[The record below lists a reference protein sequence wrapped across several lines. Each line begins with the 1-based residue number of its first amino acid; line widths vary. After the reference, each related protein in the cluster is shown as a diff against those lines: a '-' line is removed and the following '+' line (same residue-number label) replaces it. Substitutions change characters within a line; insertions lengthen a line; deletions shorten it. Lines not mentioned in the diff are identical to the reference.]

1 MGLRFRKSINLGGGF
16 RINLSKS
23 GAGYSW
29 GTKGYRITKTAR
41 GTVRQ
46 TLSIPGTGIFYTE
59 ESHAQKAPSTPSK
72 QTQTLQTPNYYGT
85 EEIVNSNASMMVSD
99 GVQEILSAAKK
110 TFVVNMISTV
120 GIVISICLFFFTFA
134 LALIGLMVFVAL
146 KIYTYTK
153 GRIDLEYEIDE
164 DQRPVVAQRMDPM
177 LRVTTSEKVWRI
189 VQSNKVVDTKYSAG
203 ANSAV
208 KRVLCKTSQRPP
220 FPFKANLPVAS
231 FKMGKENL
239 IFLPDKLLIVQGR
252 KIGALNYS
260 DITASAN
267 TTRFVEEEAV
277 PKDARV
283 VGQTWK
289 YINKSGGPDRR
300 FKNNR
305 QLPICLYGKLDLQS
319 FSGLNTVIMFSNAD
333 LK

>member
-23 GAGYSW
+23 GIGYSW

-46 TLSIPGTGIFYTE
+46 TISIPGTGISYTE
-59 ESHAQKAPSTPSK
+59 ESHAQKTPSTPPK
-72 QTQTLQTPNYYGT
+72 QTQALQNQNYYGT

-99 GVQEILSAAKK
+99 GLHDILSAAKK
-110 TFVVNMISTV
+110 TLVVNKVSTV
-120 GIVISICLFFFTFA
+120 GIVICLFF
-134 LALIGLMVFVAL
+134 LAFPLAPIWLLAFVAL
-146 KIYTYTK
+146 KIYAHTK

-164 DQRPVVAQRMDPM
+164 DQKPVVAQRMDPM
-177 LRVTTSEKVWRI
+177 LRVTTSKKVWRI
-189 VQSNKVVDTKYSAG
+189 VQSNKVINTKYSAG
-203 ANSAV
+203 ANNTV
-208 KRVLCKTSQRPP
+208 KRVLCKTSQKSP
-220 FPFKANLPVAS
+220 FPFKTNLPVAS

-239 IFLPDKLLIVQGR
+239 IFFPDKLLIIQGR

-260 DITASAN
+260 DITASAS
-267 TTRFVEEEAV
+267 TTRFIEDEAV

-289 YINKSGGPDRR
+289 YVNKSGGPDMR
-300 FKNNR
+300 FKNNK
-305 QLPICLYGKLDLQS
+305 QIPICLYGKLHLQS
-319 FSGLNTVIMFSNAD
+319 LSGLNTVIMFSNAD